1 MVLEKR
7 VGFIG
12 AGQMAE
18 ALARGFVD
26 KGVVKAESLRVT
38 DISKARR
45 ELFEEMGASAHEKAA
60 EVSLQTLAGSSWPI
74 NDISLVSNAFM
85 QECGL
90 CELLGIPQQ
99 QS

>member
-1 MVLEKR
+1 MVLDKK

-26 KGVVKAESLRVT
+26 RGVVKAESMYVT

-45 ELFEEMGASAHEKAA
+45 ELFQEMGASAHEKATEA
-60 EVSLQTLAGSSWPI
+60 RVL
-74 NDISLVSNAFM
+74 SLVRPHPSSLMSQPFM
-85 QECGL
+85 YPNCECKSPRCL
-90 CELLGIPQQ
+90 ARDLT
-99 QS
+99 